1 MDISQF
7 GRAANNLVLDT
18 SSSNLKFAVGSYNS
32 KTGIIQLEKFG
43 VVPLELE
50 TITDGAISD
59 NFGVVMALKHAMAKH
74 DIKNRNVIV
83 TTEGAFMH
91 SRDLELPAVTETQLK
106 DMVKYEILGQGSA
119 NRDMLVEYIIT
130 GKFHDEESNSEKYR
144 VRATAIPK
152 DVAMDYK
159 DFIKNMDMSPVALDV
174 NPNAI
179 RKLFSNGMIN
189 GTVNVSNSTLL
200 LIELAGKTT
209 TITVLDKGY
218 PILSRR
224 LQFGH
229 ANISQVAETL
239 KKMQGGADKT
249 SSLARR
255 LNISK
260 SDAESAVDLADI
272 DLWHEALSET
282 PTLQSAANAY
292 FKSLTDAVSR
302 TAQFSISKFHVDS
315 ISTCF
320 LYGSGASYRKI
331 DKELSRQLGT
341 QVEVLN
347 TLSTVIG
354 PKNFEL
360 PQFINCC
367 GALIRED

>member
-1 MDISQF
+1 MDISSI
-7 GRAANNLVLDT
+7 GKNTTNLVIDA
-18 SSSNLKFAVGSYNS
+18 SSSNLKFVVGSHNH
-32 KTGIIQLEKFG
+32 KTGLIQLEKFG
-43 VVPLELE
+43 IVPLELE
-50 TITDGAISD
+50 TITDGAIVDS
-59 NFGVVMALKHAMAKH
+59 FGVVMALKHALAKS
-74 DIKNRNVIV
+74 DVRNRNAIV

-91 SRDLELPAVTETQLK
+91 TRDLDLPIVKDEQLK
-106 DMVKYEILGQGSA
+106 DMVKYEILGQGA
-119 NRDMLVEYIIT
+119 NRDMIVDYVIT
-130 GKFHDEESNSEKYR
+130 DKFRDEETGVDKYR
-144 VRATAIPK
+144 VRATAVPK
-152 DVAMDYK
+152 DVALDYK
-159 DFIKNMDMSPVALDV
+159 DFLKNMDLTPVALDV
-174 NPNAI
+174 NPNAV
-179 RKLFSNGMIN
+179 RKLFNSGMIN

-200 LIELAGKTT
+200 LIELSGKTT

-229 ANISQVAETL
+229 SNIRQVAESVR
-239 KKMQGGADKT
+239 KMQGGADKQ

-255 LNISK
+255 LNITK
-260 SDAESAVDLADI
+260 SDAESAVALEDI
-272 DLWHEALSET
+272 DVWHESVSEL
-282 PTLQSAANAY
+282 PTLQSAVNAY

-320 LYGSGASYRKI
+320 LYGSGASYKKI

-341 QVEVLN
+341 QVEILN
-347 TLSTVIG
+347 TLSSVVG
-354 PKNFEL
+354 PKDFEL